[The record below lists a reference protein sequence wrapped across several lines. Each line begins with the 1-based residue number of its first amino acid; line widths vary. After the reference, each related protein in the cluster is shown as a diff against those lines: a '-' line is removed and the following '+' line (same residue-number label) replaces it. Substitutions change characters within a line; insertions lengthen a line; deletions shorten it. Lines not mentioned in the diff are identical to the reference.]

1 MQFSLP
7 RDLLLAC
14 LQRVVGVLDRRQ
26 ALPILGHVL
35 LKIEGDQLAV
45 TGTDSEVELVAYAK
59 LASSQEAVEIT
70 LPGRKLYDICRVL
83 PEGSMV
89 DLKLTQQLMQLHC
102 GRSRF
107 SLQTLPASEYPS
119 LEDLPAQVELELQQ
133 QAFRSLLEQTQF
145 AVAQQDVRYFL
156 NGLLLEL
163 QGATL
168 TAVGSDGHRLA
179 LAQLSLTSS
188 PESSI
193 RILLPR
199 RGILELVKLL
209 DSADASMTLALSPAH
224 LQIQTV
230 DFRFTSRLIDGQFP
244 DYKSFFPRQLDKIV
258 TLVNADLKQALSRA
272 AILANDKVKA
282 IRFELTDNLLTLTTT
297 NQEQEEA
304 QESLTVDY
312 AGIPLS
318 IGFNLSYFLDVLSVL
333 KGDSMRLQL
342 ANAESSVV
350 IESTLDNQASYLIM
364 PLRI

>member
-35 LKIEGDQLAV
+35 LRIQGDELAV
-45 TGTDSEVELVAYAK
+45 TGTDSEVELVAFAK
-59 LASSQEAVEIT
+59 LANPQEASEIT

-83 PEGSMV
+83 PEGSSV
-89 DLKLTQQLMQLHC
+89 DFKLSQQLMQLNC

-107 SLQTLPASEYPS
+107 SLQTLPVSEFPS
-119 LEDLPAQVELELQQ
+119 LEDLPAQVELTLQQ
-133 QAFRSLLEQTQF
+133 NAFRSLLEQTQF
-145 AVAQQDVRYFL
+145 AIAQQDVRYFL

-163 QGATL
+163 QQANL
-168 TAVGSDGHRLA
+168 VAVGSDGHRLA
-179 LAQLSLTSS
+179 LAQLALNTPAASL
-188 PESSI
+188 I
-193 RILLPR
+193 RLLVPR

-209 DSADASMTLALSPAH
+209 DNSDESMTLAMSPVH
-224 LQIQTV
+224 IQIQTK

-258 TLVNADLKQALSRA
+258 TIVNADLKQALSRA

-282 IRFELTDNLLTLTTT
+282 IRFELTENLLTLTTT
-297 NQEQEEA
+297 NQENEEA
-304 QESLTVDY
+304 QESLTVSY
-312 AGIPLS
+312 TGPALS
-318 IGFNLSYFLDVLSVL
+318 TGFNLSYFLDVLSVL
-333 KGDSMRLQL
+333 QGDSLRLQL
-342 ANAESSVV
+342 ANPESSVV